1 MRYSCCKYELLY
13 SCVVNRSLFTCNWP
27 VENNF
32 VTIIFLVSKQP
43 LYIHPMGKRNISTG
57 LRINMIEQ
65 EYLWHVYN
73 TWLTLIN
80 ILSCR
85 VYSEGTDGG

>member
-1 MRYSCCKYELLY
+1 
-13 SCVVNRSLFTCNWP
+13 
-27 VENNF
+27 
-32 VTIIFLVSKQP
+32 
-43 LYIHPMGKRNISTG
+43 
-57 LRINMIEQ
+57 MIEQ